1 MSRPSALVTG
11 GCGFVGR
18 HFVQKLLHLDYQVT
32 LVDDLSAG
40 IPVERWLAPV
50 NRKEDRRSRLAVY
63 YRDFREYASQTTA
76 DFDLIVHLAAVV
88 GGRLTIDGDPLKVA
102 TDLAIDA
109 TFFNWVVKHRPLPRK
124 VMFFSSS
131 AAYPIAEQTQHHHRT
146 LSERLIDFD
155 GYLGVPDMTYGW
167 AKLTGE
173 FLARHA
179 VETYGLDVV
188 IYRPFSGY
196 GEDQDF
202 TYPFPS
208 IVRRVACGESP
219 IVIWGSGKQLRDF
232 IHIDDVVEAVFAS
245 AWEMQPG
252 NVLNLGSGCG
262 TSFVELAQ
270 RACRVIGHEADIVN
284 DTTKPE
290 GVFARIGDCRKMFEY
305 YKPRVDLDEGIA
317 RAFAYQLA
325 GGFVS
330 PRKPA
335 AADALVT
342 TAEWMFGNRSREGQ
356 QP

>member
-1 MSRPSALVTG
+1 MRPTALVTG

-18 HFVQKLLHLDYQVT
+18 HFVKKLLQLDYEVT
-32 LVDDLSAG
+32 IVDDLSAG
-40 IPVERWLAPV
+40 IPVERWPEPV
-50 NRKEDRRSRLAVY
+50 HLKPAHQSRLTVHY
-63 YRDFREYASQTTA
+63 GDFREYAAEATA
-76 DFDLIVHLAAVV
+76 DFDLVVHLAAVV

-109 TFFNWVVKHRPLPRK
+109 TFFNWVVTHRPLPRK

-131 AAYPIAEQTQHHHRT
+131 AAYPIAEQSEHHHRP
-146 LSERLIDFD
+146 LSEQLIDFN

-208 IVRRVACGESP
+208 IVRRVTSGESP
-219 IVIWGSGKQLRDF
+219 IVVWGSGEQLRDF

-245 AWEMQPG
+245 AWKMQPG
-252 NVLNLGSGCG
+252 EVLNLGSGRG
-262 TSFVELAQ
+262 TSFIELAA
-270 RACRVIGHEADIVN
+270 RACRVIGHEAAIVN
-284 DTTKPE
+284 DPSKPE
-290 GVFARIGDCRKMFEY
+290 GVFARVGDCRRMFEY
-305 YKPRVDLDEGIA
+305 YKPRIGLNEGI
-317 RAFAYQLA
+317 RRSFDYQTN
-325 GGFVS
+325 GGLV
-330 PRKPA
+330 PRRKPV
-335 AADALVT
+335 AADPIVA
-342 TAEWMFGNRSREGQ
+342 TAGWLLGNRAGEGQ
-356 QP
+356 LP